1 MSGTLLRLH
10 AVGAALALAAL
21 SSTACGDD
29 FDQVKLTVAAGS
41 PVGVYAKLST
51 ALADAWTRDPG
62 IPRPQVAETSGSVD
76 NLQRLRGGQAQ
87 VGFSAA
93 DAAADAVAAAVAD
106 RAGAGTAVAGTGGAD
121 RKLYALARMHD
132 DYLQLVVRDD
142 IPATKLSELKGMR
155 VSLGAQDSGVRL
167 IAQRLLASAG
177 MSIDDLQPSYH
188 DLQASTDRMRDGAL
202 DAFFWSGGVPTD
214 AVTTLAATVK
224 LRMLDLGDVLPDL
237 RRAYP
242 VYGSA
247 TLPASAYQLG
257 GGPVVTLVVRNFLLV
272 NDTMSDDV
280 AEALVRGL
288 FAAQPALVAA
298 SPVARSIEVRSAIE
312 TTPVELHPGAMRY
325 YRDVKV

>member
-10 AVGAALALAAL
+10 AVGAALALATL
-21 SSTACGDD
+21 SLTACADD
-29 FDQVKLTVAAGS
+29 LDQVKLTMAAGS
-41 PVGVYAKLST
+41 PGGVYHKLGM
-51 ALADAWTRDPG
+51 ALADAWTREPG
-62 IPRPQVAETSGSVD
+62 IPRPQVANTAGSVD
-76 NLQRLRGGQAQ
+76 NLDRLRANQAQ

-93 DAAADAVAAAVAD
+93 DAAEEKQKGDAAH
-106 RAGAGTAVAGTGGAD
+106 
-121 RKLYALARMHD
+121 KLYALARMHD

-142 IPATKLSELKGMR
+142 LPATKLTDLKGLR
-155 VSLGAQDSGVRL
+155 VSVGARDSGVWL
-167 IAQRLLASAG
+167 IAQRLLKSADI
-177 MSIDDLQPSYH
+177 SPEVDLKVQYM
-188 DLQASTDRMRDGAL
+188 DLPTSADAMRDGAL

-224 LRMLDLGDVLPDL
+224 LRMLDLGDVLPKL
-237 RRAYP
+237 RQTYP

-247 TLPASAYQLG
+247 TLPASAYEQIG

-288 FAAQPALVAA
+288 FQAQPALVSA
-298 SPVARSIEVRSAIE
+298 SPVARSIEARSAIE
-312 TTPVELHPGAMRY
+312 TTPIELHPGAMRY

>member
-1 MSGTLLRLH
+1 VSGRLLRLR
-10 AVGAALALAAL
+10 AVGAALALAIL
-21 SSTACGDD
+21 SSSACGDD
-29 FDQVKLTVAAGS
+29 LDHVRLTMAAGS
-41 PVGVYAKLST
+41 PGGVYHGLSV

-62 IPRPQVAETSGSVD
+62 IPRPEVASTAGSVD
-76 NLQRLRGGQAQ
+76 NLDRLRSNQAQ

-93 DAAADAVAAAVAD
+93 DAAEEKQKVE
-106 RAGAGTAVAGTGGAD
+106 GGH
-121 RKLYALARMHD
+121 KLYALARMHD
-132 DYLQLVVRDD
+132 DYLQLIVRDD
-142 IPATKLSELKGMR
+142 VPATKLADLKGLR
-155 VSLGAQDSGVRL
+155 VSVGARDSGVWL
-167 IAQRLLASAG
+167 IAQRLLKSANI
-177 MSIDDLQPSYH
+177 SPDADLKVQYM
-188 DLQASTDRMRDGAL
+188 DLPTSADAMRDGAL

-214 AVTTLAATVK
+214 RVATLASTVK

-247 TLPASAYQLG
+247 TLPASAYQQLE

-280 AEALVRGL
+280 AEGLVRGL

-312 TTPVELHPGAMRY
+312 TTPIELHPGAMRY